1 MITNG
6 YVLLYLPD
14 HPRAMSNGCVYEHI
28 VQAEKKLGRFLS
40 DKEVVHHKDR
50 NRTNNNADN
59 LMVFKTVR
67 DRTLFHVGMPAFK
80 ENDIYIVMPE
90 YKKYICPICGREKA
104 RKDSKMCIDC
114 RNKEKANNI
123 PTKDE
128 LIKLLKQGIP
138 YTKIG
143 ELYSVSDNAVRK
155 WCKKYGIPR
164 TKSERKTFGM

>member
-6 YVLLYLPD
+6 YVLSYSPN

-28 VQAEKKLGRFLS
+28 IQAERKLGRFLG

-50 NRTNNNADN
+50 NRTNNSLDN
-59 LMVFKTVR
+59 LMVFKTNKDHTMFRAGCSVY
-67 DRTLFHVGMPAFK
+67 K
-80 ENDIYIVMPE
+80 ENDVYIAISNDE
-90 YKKYICPICGREKA
+90 KYICPICGKVKT
-104 RKDSKMCIDC
+104 RKDSEMCIDC
-114 RNKEKANNI
+114 RNKEKAKNI

-128 LIKLLKQGIP
+128 LIELLKQGFP

-143 ELYSVSDNAVRK
+143 ELYNVSDNAVRK

-164 TKSERKTFGM
+164 TKSERKIYGM